1 MKLPYNEIGKSAF
14 WITIGMLVIM
24 LMELYQGKILL
35 LPSAGRLLLLCLLSA
50 VLIMGAIWTCHVI
63 GKIERTIEIK
73 IKTWGEK
80 EA

>member
-24 LMELYQGKILL
+24 LMELYQGEILL
-35 LPSAGRLLLLCLLSA
+35 LPSADRLLLLCLLSA
-50 VLIMGAIWTCHVI
+50 VVIMGATWTCHVI
-63 GKIERTIEIK
+63 GKIERTIEVIIK
-73 IKTWGEK
+73 AWSEK